1 MAYITWEYYS
11 SLYENVTEEEFNILS
26 VRAEKKINLYTHMRV
41 TLFTDSYDEETATD
55 FEKMVLDA
63 IQITM
68 CELINKMS
76 MQEASGA
83 RDGLTSI
90 SNDGYSESYKITTQA
105 EKEAELRAVVMA
117 GLSGTGLVSAL

>member
-1 MAYITWEYYS
+1 MTYITREYYS

-26 VRAEKKINLYTHMRV
+26 VRAEKKINLYTHTRV
-41 TLFTDSYDEETATD
+41 TLFIDSYDEETATG
-55 FEKMVLDA
+55 FEKMVFDA
-63 IQITM
+63 IQITT

-83 RDGLTSI
+83 RDGLTSV
-90 SNDGYSESYKITTQA
+90 SNDGYSESYKISTQA

>member
-41 TLFTDSYDEETATD
+41 TLFIDSYDEETATG
-55 FEKMVLDA
+55 FEKMVFDA
-63 IQITM
+63 IQITT
-68 CELINKMS
+68 CELINKIS

-83 RDGLTSI
+83 RDGLTSV
-90 SNDGYSESYKITTQA
+90 SNDGYSESYKITTQS

>member
-1 MAYITWEYYS
+1 MTYITWEYYS

-41 TLFTDSYDEETATD
+41 TLFIDSYDEETATV
-55 FEKMVLDA
+55 FEKMVFDA
-63 IQITM
+63 IQITT

-83 RDGLTSI
+83 RDGLTSV

>member
-1 MAYITWEYYS
+1 MTYITWEYYS

-41 TLFTDSYDEETATD
+41 TLFIDSYDEETATG

-63 IQITM
+63 IQITT
-68 CELINKMS
+68 CELINKIS

-83 RDGLTSI
+83 HDGLTSV

-105 EKEAELRAVVMA
+105 EKEAEIRAVVMA

>member
-1 MAYITWEYYS
+1 MDYITWEYYS

-41 TLFTDSYDEETATD
+41 PLFIDGYDEETATG
-55 FEKMVLDA
+55 FEKMVFDA
-63 IQITM
+63 IQITT

-83 RDGLTSI
+83 GDGLTSV